1 MKHFRY
7 TWYISFDIIKNY
19 IRKRKKIKSIIFLL
33 FRLKIK
39 ISVDFSVI
47 ELSFLGASPTDQDAY
62 PQILEH
68 PQNGYLARDNPATLS
83 CQADGNPK
91 PTITWYHN
99 GRKVKTMDEDP
110 YSQKMLIEGGK
121 LFFLRVIH
129 QKDKSDAGVYYCNA
143 TNILGSAISRNA
155 TLEIAGNLEIETI

>member
-1 MKHFRY
+1 MYEIVKENKKNVIF
-7 TWYISFDIIKNY
+7 SFLD
-19 IRKRKKIKSIIFLL
+19 RKYQDQCNTKSMNFLL
-33 FRLKIK
+33 
-39 ISVDFSVI
+39 
-47 ELSFLGASPTDQDAY
+47 LGASPTDQDAY

-83 CQADGNPK
+83 CQADGKPK

-143 TNILGSAISRNA
+143 TNILGNAISRNA
-155 TLEIAGNLEIETI
+155 TLKIAGNLEKEKI

>member
-1 MKHFRY
+1 M
-7 TWYISFDIIKNY
+7 
-19 IRKRKKIKSIIFLL
+19 
-33 FRLKIK
+33 
-39 ISVDFSVI
+39 DFSVI

-155 TLEIAGNLEIETI
+155 TLEIAGNLEIEKIWRNYIKIYMIYHLKREEQN